1 MITVIFPVAYH
12 YIISKFFMK
21 RPSLFIIEKRLV
33 WRLIDFSS
41 VFNLPGIS
49 VPEPKF
55 YSKFQI
61 FSSNPDER
69 GVKLFD
75 GYKINPLKN
84 CVTFLEFQNFFYP
97 SFGRP

>member
-1 MITVIFPVAYH
+1 MITVIFPVAYNN
-12 YIISKFFMK
+12 IISKFFMK

-33 WRLIDFSS
+33 WRLSDFSS

-49 VPEPKF
+49 VPKPQF
-55 YSKFQI
+55 YCKFQI
-61 FSSNPDER
+61 FGSNPEER

-84 CVTFLEFQNFFYP
+84 CVTFLEFQTFF
-97 SFGRP
+97 

>member
-1 MITVIFPVAYH
+1 
-12 YIISKFFMK
+12 MK

-33 WRLIDFSS
+33 WRLSDFSS

-55 YSKFQI
+55 YCKFQI
-61 FSSNPDER
+61 FSSNPEKG
-69 GVKLFD
+69 GVKIFD

-84 CVTFLEFQNFFYP
+84 CVTFLEFQKCFYP
-97 SFGRP
+97 KFGRP